1 MQSATI
7 SRILGFLL
15 ILLSLIFIPPMLI
28 ELWYQDGNIMPFE
41 LSFGITFFSG
51 IALWILFRSARENL
65 RTQDGFLLVVL
76 FWLTASAVSA
86 LPFYLAFKP
95 SLSLTD
101 AFFESVSG
109 ITTTGSTIFTDLDIL
124 SHSILFYRQQLQFLG
139 GISIIILA
147 VAMLPTLGI
156 GGMQLFRTEFSG
168 PVKDDKVLP
177 RITEGAKAIWF
188 VYLAMT
194 VLCAFCYWAAGM
206 DCFDAISH
214 SFSTVSTGGFST
226 HNDSLAFYNSATIQC
241 VACVFML
248 FGSINFNLHFLVIK
262 RRKLTSYFK
271 DPELRFFLKFWLLMI
286 IFIWSILTLRS
297 SNGNLLSTS
306 VYTFFETTSF
316 ITTTGFSSVDL
327 TSWPLFISVLLLFL
341 GVVGGCAGSTSGGL
355 KAVRVL
361 LLQKQASLEIHRLI
375 HPHGQYVVKL
385 GQKPLS
391 SQIMEA
397 IWGFIAIYFVIF
409 VFLFLL
415 LLMVENDFFTAYTTL
430 IAALSNT
437 GRVLSA
443 SFNTFAQLSDGA
455 KWILSAA
462 MLIGRLEI
470 FTILVLLS
478 PVFWRR

>member
-15 ILLSLIFIPPMLI
+15 ILLSLTFIPPMLV
-28 ELWYQDGNIMPFE
+28 ELWYQDGKMLPFE
-41 LSFGITFFSG
+41 LSFGMTFFSG
-51 IALWILFRSARENL
+51 LLLWTLFRSAQEDL
-65 RTQDGFLLVVL
+65 RSQDGFLLVAL
-76 FWLTASAVSA
+76 FWLTASVVSA
-86 LPFYLAFKP
+86 LPLYLAFKP

-109 ITTTGSTIFTDLDIL
+109 ITTTGSTIFTDLDQL

-139 GISIIILA
+139 GISIIVLA

-156 GGMQLFRTEFSG
+156 GGMQLFRTEISG

-177 RITEGAKAIWF
+177 RITEGAKAIWL
-188 VYLAMT
+188 VYVAIT
-194 VLCAFCYWAAGM
+194 ILCALCYWAAGM
-206 DCFDAISH
+206 SGFDAIAH

-226 HNDSLAFYNSATIQC
+226 HNESLAYYNSITIQC
-241 VACVFML
+241 VAVVFMIL
-248 FGSINFNLHFLVIK
+248 GAINFNLHFLVFK
-262 RRKLTSYFK
+262 RRQLRPYFE
-271 DPELRFFLKFWLLMI
+271 DPELRFFLKLCLLMI
-286 IFIWSILTLRS
+286 LFIWSILMLKS
-297 SNGNLLSTS
+297 SDGHVFTTS
-306 VYTFFETTSF
+306 VHTFFEATSF
-316 ITTTGFSSVDL
+316 ITTTGFSSADL
-327 TSWPLFISVLLLFL
+327 SHWPLFIPILLLFL
-341 GVVGGCAGSTSGGL
+341 GVIGGCAGSTSGGL

-375 HPHGQYVVKL
+375 HPHGQFVVKL

-391 SQIMEA
+391 AQVMEA
-397 IWGFIAIYFVIF
+397 IWGFIAIYFVVF
-409 VFLFLL
+409 VLLFLL
-415 LLMVENDFFTAYTTL
+415 LLAVEHNFFTAYTAL
-430 IAALSNT
+430 ISALSNT
-437 GRVLSA
+437 GRALGSAADNFASLSE
-443 SFNTFAQLSDGA
+443 GA